1 MAKADRI
8 VSFILPGPLLS
19 LDTRSERH
27 DRGETIR
34 GRGGP
39 SMAAIFGPSGFFFWT
54 RFENLVAKRR
64 KINDRVVPI
73 SVAIRNWNDVIACQD
88 PRKSLV
94 CPVCCSSTSEF
105 EVVKTVSN
113 YTQKVRG

>member
-27 DRGETIR
+27 DRGGTIR

-39 SMAAIFGPSGFFFWT
+39 SMAAIFGPGGTIYSATDGPGGPIL
-54 RFENLVAKRR
+54 RGDNPRR
-64 KINDRVVPI
+64 DRTQV
-73 SVAIRNWNDVIACQD
+73 SS
-88 PRKSLV
+88 SLIL
-94 CPVCCSSTSEF
+94 TH
-105 EVVKTVSN
+105 TN
-113 YTQKVRG
+113 